1 VRGQEDI
8 EEMTRNL
15 KAGLFALMAFVASAA
30 IAGFESCPQFF
41 PNGIKPTV
49 SVNAPAKQREI
60 CFDSFAVLHSGQSK
74 TPVFVAERLN
84 RASLQAA
91 KNGTRTNRF
100 YEEARLPF
108 AERSRLQDYKATAA
122 DARRFDRGHMAPAG
136 DMGDYGSMAQS
147 FSLANMVPQAPQNNR
162 RAWANIEKATR
173 KYVLRSSGDVY
184 VFTGPVYA
192 APVETLGPG
201 EVWIPRHL
209 FKLVYDP
216 NTNRSWAHWL
226 ENTDEARV
234 GRPISYDEL
243 VRLTGTEFLPS
254 GKADISKTGGWS
266 VRDSLHGLLKR

>member
-1 VRGQEDI
+1 
-8 EEMTRNL
+8 MTRSL
-15 KAGLFALMAFVASAA
+15 KASLFVLIAVAASTAN
-30 IAGFESCPQFF
+30 AGFESCPQFF

-49 SVNAPAKQREI
+49 SVKAPTKQREI

-74 TPVFVAERLN
+74 TPIFAVERLN

-91 KNGTRTNRF
+91 KTGTRTNRF

-108 AERSRLQDYKATAA
+108 AERARLQDYKQRAE
-122 DARRFDRGHMAPAG
+122 DGRRFDRGHQAPAG
-136 DMGDYGSMAQS
+136 DMGDDNSMAQS

-162 RAWANIEKATR
+162 RAWASIEKATR
-173 KYVLRSSGDVY
+173 KYVMRSSGDVY

-192 APVETLGPG
+192 TPVETLGPG
-201 EVWIPRHL
+201 EVWIPKYL

-234 GRPISYDEL
+234 SRPISYEEL

-254 GKADISKTGGWS
+254 GKAVASKSEGWS
-266 VRDSLHGLLKR
+266 VRRALASQGFFKK